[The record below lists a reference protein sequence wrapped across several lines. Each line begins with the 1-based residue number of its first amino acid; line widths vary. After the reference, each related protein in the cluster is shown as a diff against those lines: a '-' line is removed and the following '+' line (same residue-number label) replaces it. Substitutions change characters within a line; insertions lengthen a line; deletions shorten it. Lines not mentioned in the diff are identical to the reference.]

1 MHGAE
6 TKLQLHQISQFVTL
20 QSCKN
25 IAQHVGVLDNGQLKS
40 ALATH
45 RNDNHAMF
53 GVRLIVSVLQYFPL
67 PIILSDFSAI
77 LWQKQVFFFYKWM
90 KTL

>member
-1 MHGAE
+1 LAIFLIIKSHN
-6 TKLQLHQISQFVTL
+6 

-45 RNDNHAMF
+45 RNDKHAMF
-53 GVRLIVSVLQYFPL
+53 GVRLIVSVLQYFQL
-67 PIILSDFSAI
+67 PIILSDFMHIHDENKINNKSYTEI
-77 LWQKQVFFFYKWM
+77 WKG
-90 KTL
+90 

>member
-6 TKLQLHQISQFVTL
+6 TKLQLHQSSQFVTL

-45 RNDNHAMF
+45 RNDKHAMF
-53 GVRLIVSVLQYFPL
+53 GVRLIVSVLQYFQL
-67 PIILSDFSAI
+67 PYNFE
-77 LWQKQVFFFYKWM
+77 
-90 KTL
+90 